1 MVFKPLLKLRIS
13 EMKNLWLL
21 MLLFPLNVFSQN
33 ITGKIIDDQT
43 QNGVDFATVYVNGTT
58 IGTLSNKEGL
68 FSLQLRGIVLPCQI
82 VISHVSYVSRSVRIY
97 ENSDTN
103 ITIRIIARVV
113 EIPEVSV
120 VEKGLRRENIWH
132 FRRVFFGN
140 DIWGKNAILEND
152 SVLNFKTEYFEGD
165 SADIGLKGKLK
176 SFTVKSSAP
185 LKINLPLL
193 GYDLQLDLISFTE
206 KFDSAQNGYLLS
218 TLGTYYYKQMA
229 ASSKSR
235 ENKYRRNRLRAYYY
249 SPQHFTRSL
258 FDNKL
263 HENGYLIYRIVY
275 SPENLRYEQNEFDPG
290 ACMVINSVTATI
302 KGLKDNCFRIRYYCD
317 ERGFPINPDKKEYS
331 EFKNSLIC
339 FLHDMCVIR
348 KDGTRPGES
357 IVFGPGIGD
366 KRIGAML
373 PDNYEPGKIME

>member
-1 MVFKPLLKLRIS
+1 
-13 EMKNLWLL
+13 

-58 IGTLSNKEGL
+58 IGTISNKEGL

-82 VISHVSYVSRSVRIY
+82 VISHISYVSRSVRIY
-97 ENSDTN
+97 EYRDTN
-103 ITIRIIARVV
+103 ITIGIVPRVV
-113 EIPEVSV
+113 EITEVSV

-165 SADIGLKGKLK
+165 SAEAGLKGELK

-206 KFDSAQNGYLLS
+206 KFDTSQNGYLLS
-218 TLGTYYYKQMA
+218 TLGTYYYKQKVA
-229 ASSKSR
+229 GSKSR

-249 SPQHFTRSL
+249 SPQHLTRSL

-263 HENGYLIYRIVY
+263 HENGYLIYSITY
-275 SPENLRYEQNEFDPG
+275 ATESLRYEKIEFDPG
-290 ACMVINSVTATI
+290 ACMVTGSDTAAI
-302 KGLKDNCFRIRYYCD
+302 YGLKGNCFRIKYYCD
-317 ERGFPINPDKKEYS
+317 ERGIPINPDKKVYS
-331 EFKNSLIC
+331 EYKNSSIC
-339 FLHDMCVIR
+339 FPVDTCVIR
-348 KDGTRPGES
+348 KNGTRPGVS

-366 KRIGAML
+366 KRIGARL
-373 PDNYEPGKIME
+373 PDNYDPGNPDE